1 MKVQVIHLLIGALVT
16 ISASEAKILVHG
28 HRGARTVRPENTLP
42 AFEYAIAAGVDYIEL
57 DVSVTRDDVV
67 VVNHDLTLNRSI
79 CQGPEGETAIRR
91 LTLKQIKEW
100 DCGALKN
107 KDFPRQRPSPGARV
121 LTLEEAL
128 ALARKSKVQFN
139 IELKMDAKKPE
150 LTPERPVFARMVV
163 DLVKKHK
170 LQQRVLLQSFDL
182 PLMAELKKIV
192 PDWTLAALYA
202 GLPKDYTE
210 ISAEA
215 GGMTMV
221 NPQYMLVSKAEVA
234 KAHASGLKV
243 AAWTANSADVWD
255 KLIDAGVDGIITDD
269 PAALIE
275 HLKAKGLR

>member
-16 ISASEAKILVHG
+16 ISVSEAKILVHG
-28 HRGARTVRPENTLP
+28 HRGARAVRPENTLP
-42 AFEYAIAAGVDYIEL
+42 SFEYAIAAGADYIEL

-67 VVNHDLTLNRSI
+67 IVNHDLTMNRSI
-79 CQGPEGETAIRR
+79 CQGPEGETAIRK
-91 LTLKQIKEW
+91 LTLKQIKAW
-100 DCGALKN
+100 DCGKLKN
-107 KDFPRQRPSPGARV
+107 KDFPRQEPVPGTLV
-121 LTLEEAL
+121 PTLEEVL
-128 ALARKSKVQFN
+128 ALARKGNFQFN
-139 IELKMDAKKPE
+139 IELKMNAKQPE

-192 PDWTLAALYA
+192 PDWPLAALYA
-202 GLPKDYTE
+202 GLPRDYTKV
-210 ISAEA
+210 SAEA

-234 KAHASGLKV
+234 NAHAAGLKV